1 MEINLTITI
10 IIAVGGWAFGIY
22 QMFKN
27 RQWEKKDLLAN
38 RRYEEYSRFMRKLE
52 QINESVRKDP
62 NLIFGV
68 SNDFIATLLE
78 GDEESMEKALLT
90 YNQRIIDYI
99 RTSTEPLLIINQEIS
114 PLLLIASDDLS
125 RLLSRYKELIND
137 FNNEIQNC
145 LSKLSAKNSNSFKV
159 LETIGHN
166 ERWKEYSTIND
177 DILQLMRKEINVK
190 YLCQLSPNRK

>member
-1 MEINLTITI
+1 MEIDLTITI

-27 RQWEKKDLLAN
+27 RQWGKKDLLAN

-99 RTSTEPLLIINQEIS
+99 RTSTEPLLIINQEIN

-137 FNNEIQNC
+137 FNNEMQNC

-166 ERWKEYSTIND
+166 ERWKEFSTIND

-190 YLCQLSPNRK
+190 